1 MVLGRISLMGSRRV
15 ILMMVVF
22 RGFDWMVLDD
32 ESMGGSVSILIWIF
46 L

>member
-15 ILMMVVF
+15 ISIMSVF
-22 RGFDWMVLDD
+22 LGVLVD
-32 ESMGGSVSILIWIF
+32 ESIGCSVSIFIWIF